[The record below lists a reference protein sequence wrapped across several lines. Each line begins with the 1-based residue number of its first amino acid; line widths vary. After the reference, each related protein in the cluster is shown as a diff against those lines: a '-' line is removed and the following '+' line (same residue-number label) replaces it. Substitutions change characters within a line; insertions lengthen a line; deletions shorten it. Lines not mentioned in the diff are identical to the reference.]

1 MLHIY
6 HAWRWKK
13 VVWSHVPL
21 ENKERCRFTGMW
33 VWCWLV
39 YICFPLLLWLYL
51 DHLKD
56 FSFRV
61 RDLYIV
67 LLNCCTGIELFT
79 WVRFQSNQSL
89 HHHMWVHEV
98 RNLRNFKFLHAVAR
112 NLWDTLFFILSF
124 YESWR
129 KIKQKLRNDPG
140 PFTEVLLK
148 QDPKPVLC
156 CQLSCEL
163 SCNSEM

>member
-61 RDLYIV
+61 RDVHCVIKLLY
-67 LLNCCTGIELFT
+67 
-79 WVRFQSNQSL
+79 
-89 HHHMWVHEV
+89 
-98 RNLRNFKFLHAVAR
+98 RNWTFYLSSFSKKSITPSSYVGAR
-112 NLWDTLFFILSF
+112 S
-124 YESWR
+124 S
-129 KIKQKLRNDPG
+129 
-140 PFTEVLLK
+140 
-148 QDPKPVLC
+148 KPE
-156 CQLSCEL
+156 EL
-163 SCNSEM
+163 SCPNLNSCMLWQETCGILCSSFFHSMSLGGKSNRNCETIQAHLQKFC